1 MRLLSAAALL
11 LAARD
16 AFACA
21 ICFGA
26 TDNQAGFFTGLGWA
40 ILTML
45 VVVLSLSAGIGYAMW
60 SVEKARAKA
69 EKKA

>member
-1 MRLLSAAALL
+1 MRLLTSAVLL

-16 AFACA
+16 ARACA

-26 TDNQAGFFTGLGWA
+26 TDNQAGFFTGLSWA
-40 ILTML
+40 ILTLL
-45 VVVLSLSAGIGYAMW
+45 VVVLSLAAGIGYAMW
-60 SVEKARAKA
+60 SVEKARAKT

>member
-1 MRLLSAAALL
+1 MRLLLAAVPL

-16 AFACA
+16 VRACA

-26 TDNQAGFFTGLGWA
+26 TDNQAGFFTGLSWA

-45 VVVLSLSAGIGYAMW
+45 VVVLSLAGGIAYAMW
-60 SVEKARAKA
+60 SVEKERAKA